1 MVKYIIIRDLIENGA
16 NCSTYEKRP
25 DEEYMILVEDAG
37 ENCGRGRSAFF
48 YKKDLICSEMMKRPK
63 IGIDLDGASV
73 GLYRSAQKWA
83 IKKFRG
89 EKKSGS

>member
-48 YKKDLICSEMMKRPK
+48 IKRNWCVVK
-63 IGIDLDGASV
+63 
-73 GLYRSAQKWA
+73 
-83 IKKFRG
+83 
-89 EKKSGS
+89 